1 MVNLVLLGIE
11 VDLGSVM
18 PYGQAPRWFYEARQD
33 GEAVM
38 PQMAAPDPA
47 VQCCTREAS

>member
-18 PYGQAPRWFYEARQD
+18 PYGQAPPWFYEARQD
-33 GEAVM
+33 GEAD
-38 PQMAAPDPA
+38 AADASPCSA
-47 VQCCTREAS
+47 VLHP